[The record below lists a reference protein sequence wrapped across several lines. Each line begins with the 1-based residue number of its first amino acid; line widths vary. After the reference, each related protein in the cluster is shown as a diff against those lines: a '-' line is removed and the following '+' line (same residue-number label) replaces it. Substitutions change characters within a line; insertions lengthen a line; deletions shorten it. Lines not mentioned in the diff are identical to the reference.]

1 MAVAENSGAKI
12 GSSGRNVENAERGNF
27 EEGKPAA
34 AVVSNGNG
42 GNGTDLKDGFD
53 EENGGNGG
61 ILKNGMSDLAEM
73 LLSKLNPMAEEFI
86 PPSLANHQNLKD
98 DGSAE
103 SVKKRNKK
111 YGLAKRKLN
120 MKTSIAQRADAI
132 RNTVYVTDI
141 DQQVTEEV
149 LAGLFLSCGPI
160 VDCRI
165 CGVPISAVRFAF
177 IEFHNEEAAKAALN
191 LSGTILG
198 FYPLKVLP
206 SKTAIAPVNPTYLP
220 KSEDER
226 EMCLRTIYCTNID
239 KKVTQAGI
247 KAFFESICGQVRRSK
262 LLKDSHHPTHS
273 AFVEFTTAV
282 SAIAALNCSGAV
294 LESLPIRL
302 VRETLFCGC
311 PIKDT
316 CSPPRSS
323 PCKTLSHPCLFLSFS
338 ETDQPPIYMC
348 DTAFES
354 TIGVDVIISFLC
366 PSSVHLLLAVERE
379 VSVNKKQEAHRP
391 VSDRDARAGYI
402 ALFVLAVQ
410 PVRSGLHSTV
420 KHPSPGHEKS
430 EFEEPYTGD

>member
-12 GSSGRNVENAERGNF
+12 GSSGRNVENAEKGNS

-34 AVVSNGNG
+34 AVVSNGND

-53 EENGGNGG
+53 EENGKEMLNELSSVENGGNGG

-73 LLSKLNPMAEEFI
+73 LSKLNPMAEEFI

-98 DGSAE
+98 NGSSE
-103 SVKKRNKK
+103 KGKKRNKK
-111 YGLAKRKLN
+111 FGLAKRKLN
-120 MKTSIAQRADAI
+120 KKTSIGQRADAI

-198 FYPLKVLP
+198 LYPLKVLP
-206 SKTAIAPVNPTYLP
+206 SKTAIAPVNPTFLP

-247 KAFFESICGQVRRSK
+247 KVFFESICGQVRRSK
-262 LLKDSHHPTHS
+262 LLKDSYHPTHS

-294 LESLPIRL
+294 LESLPIR
-302 VRETLFCGC
+302 VA
-311 PIKDT
+311 P
-316 CSPPRSS
+316 S
-323 PCKTLSHPCLFLSFS
+323 KT
-338 ETDQPPIYMC
+338 
-348 DTAFES
+348 
-354 TIGVDVIISFLC
+354 
-366 PSSVHLLLAVERE
+366 
-379 VSVNKKQEAHRP
+379 
-391 VSDRDARAGYI
+391 
-402 ALFVLAVQ
+402 
-410 PVRSGLHSTV
+410 PVRRRGPRPARH
-420 KHPSPGHEKS
+420 
-430 EFEEPYTGD
+430 

>member
-1 MAVAENSGAKI
+1 MAVAENS

-27 EEGKPAA
+27 EQGKPAA

-42 GNGTDLKDGFD
+42 TDLKDGFD
-53 EENGGNGG
+53 EENGKEMLNELSSVENGGNGG
-61 ILKNGMSDLAEM
+61 ILKNGMSDLAEI
-73 LLSKLNPMAEEFI
+73 LSKLNPMAEEFR

-103 SVKKRNKK
+103 NVKKRNKK
-111 YGLAKRKLN
+111 FGLAKRKVN
-120 MKTSIAQRADAI
+120 KKTSIAQRGDAI

-165 CGVPISAVRFAF
+165 CGVPTSAVRFAF

-247 KAFFESICGQVRRSK
+247 KAFFESICGQVRRLK

-294 LESLPIRL
+294 LESLPIR
-302 VRETLFCGC
+302 VA
-311 PIKDT
+311 P
-316 CSPPRSS
+316 S
-323 PCKTLSHPCLFLSFS
+323 KT
-338 ETDQPPIYMC
+338 
-348 DTAFES
+348 
-354 TIGVDVIISFLC
+354 
-366 PSSVHLLLAVERE
+366 
-379 VSVNKKQEAHRP
+379 
-391 VSDRDARAGYI
+391 
-402 ALFVLAVQ
+402 
-410 PVRSGLHSTV
+410 PVRRRGPRPARH
-420 KHPSPGHEKS
+420 
-430 EFEEPYTGD
+430 